1 MAEVCRSSPLL
12 QIFVTPARTRVKV
25 MVLRGCKVKGDGYVR
40 ALPMHLRGLTV
51 QGKVTLLISC
61 AEVTVSQ
68 TEYTTPR
75 WRGERNAGMS
85 GCGNELQHWTR

>member
-12 QIFVTPARTRVKV
+12 QIFVTLSPTGVKA
-25 MVLRGCKVKGDGYVR
+25 MVLRGCKVEGDGYVR
-40 ALPMHLRGLTV
+40 ALPMHLRDFTV
-51 QGKVTLLISC
+51 QGKVTLSISC